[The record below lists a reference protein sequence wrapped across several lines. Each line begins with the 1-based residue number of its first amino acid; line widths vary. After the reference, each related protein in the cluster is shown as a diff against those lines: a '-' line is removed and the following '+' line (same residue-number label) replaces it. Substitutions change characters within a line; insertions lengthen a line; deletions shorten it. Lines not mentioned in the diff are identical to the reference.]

1 MKHALVIITAAA
13 LSACTHRPA
22 RLSDAELLRYMP
34 PGATIKH
41 KRISDYGVTYPAR
54 FVVLQSNSNT
64 KLPLLWKPSSR
75 SNCH

>member
-1 MKHALVIITAAA
+1 MKRALVIITAAA
-13 LSACTHRPA
+13 LSACSTHRPA

-54 FVVLQSNSNT
+54 FVVL
-64 KLPLLWKPSSR
+64 P
-75 SNCH
+75 